1 MLVLKN
7 EVLVLEG
14 KAQTREM
21 NSEFNAVD
29 VWIEAYAASY
39 NNYVKKIKVLC
50 VKSHR
55 LFFCILT

>member
-1 MLVLKN
+1 MVSLQMLVLKN

-29 VWIEAYAASY
+29 V
-39 NNYVKKIKVLC
+39 
-50 VKSHR
+50 
-55 LFFCILT
+55 